1 MAWKDAEA
9 EEENGQLEGTFW
21 EPLEDETL
29 QGTVL
34 KIKEGKFGK
43 LFLTIQ
49 DEEGDVWF
57 TPQHANL
64 DRQIKN
70 LQKKEG
76 LGTNDIVHVQYKG
89 QGEQPEDSTYSA
101 PQLYQLKVWRE

>member
-1 MAWKDAEA
+1 MAWKDAEV
-9 EEENGQLEGTFW
+9 EENGEIEGTFW
-21 EPLEDETL
+21 EPLQDETI

-43 LFLTIQ
+43 LFITLQ

-64 DRQIKN
+64 DKQIKN
-70 LQKKEG
+70 LQRKEG
-76 LGTNDIVHVQYKG
+76 LKEDDIVHILYKG